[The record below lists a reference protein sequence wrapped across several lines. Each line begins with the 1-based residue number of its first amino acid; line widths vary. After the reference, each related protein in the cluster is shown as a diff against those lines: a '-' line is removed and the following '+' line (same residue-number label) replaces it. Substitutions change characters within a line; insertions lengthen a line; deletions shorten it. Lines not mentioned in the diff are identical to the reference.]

1 MKFVCLPLLVAIVGL
16 IGCGAE
22 VAPCSSCGVTGD
34 GGARDGA
41 TAGSGN
47 GSGDGGAA
55 CTTGCDAPTQST
67 PDAPVSGSS
76 PRLVAYVNC
85 LCGFGAGANGGV
97 CLADPD
103 PATNHVKQWEDDG
116 VSPITHYVLS
126 FLSFQRGSGGIQIQ
140 TDPGEIWAASSGS
153 TTNFAL
159 APTLR
164 DAMAAAQAHGK
175 KIYLSIGGEVGS
187 TGFLAWRD
195 AVGVAGM
202 HAEIARVAGLFHD
215 QNAIVVDGFDIDIEL
230 GGYYGPATDKY
241 LATRDLINA
250 VPPEFLVAFVPQVG
264 NGLCAAPNVGDALDP
279 QATLGGQCQ
288 QPSNDDAPW
297 VLARLDHD
305 CTRADGTPRLD
316 YYGIQYYNAGQA
328 TCCGGGSTP
337 EAQVTSTAQNYA
349 NLSNGWPAFGDA
361 TDPQNPWFA
370 YRFFPGPW
378 AAFGGFGADRM
389 VLGKPGCQ
397 GCAGSNYL
405 DLGAMSQILAALD
418 HHLDR
423 PIGGILFWDLCRLF
437 GNTGAQ
443 CVGGTCQ
450 PSWGARDV
458 LDNLTKLRAQMAG
471 LQLRAR

>member
-1 MKFVCLPLLVAIVGL
+1 MKFVCLPALTALVAL
-16 IGCGAE
+16 IGCGD
-22 VAPCSSCGVTGD
+22 VVPSAPCGSCGATGD
-34 GGARDGA
+34 GGAGDGA
-41 TAGSGN
+41 AG
-47 GSGDGGAA
+47 
-55 CTTGCDAPTQST
+55 DAPMQSM
-67 PDAPVSGSS
+67 PDPPGAGGS

-85 LCGFGAGANGGV
+85 LCGFGAGANGGA

-103 PATNHVKQWEDDG
+103 PTINHVKQWEADG
-116 VSPITHYVLS
+116 VSPITHYVIS
-126 FLSFQRGSGGIQIQ
+126 FLSFQSASAGIQIR
-140 TDPGEIWAASSGS
+140 TDPGEIWAVATGS

-164 DAMAAAQAHGK
+164 DAMAAAQARGK
-175 KIYLSIGGEVGS
+175 KIYLSIGGELGS
-187 TGFLAWRD
+187 SGFLAWRN

-202 HAEIARVAGLFHD
+202 RAEIARVAKLFHD

-230 GGYYGPATDKY
+230 GGYYAPTTDKY

-297 VLARLDHD
+297 ALARLDHD

-337 EAQVTSTAQNYA
+337 AAQVSSTAQNYA

-370 YRFFPGPW
+370 FRFFPGPW
-378 AAFGGFGADRM
+378 AAFAGLGADRV

-397 GCAGSNYL
+397 GCAGSNYV
-405 DLGAMSQILAALD
+405 DLGAMTQILAALD

-423 PIGGILFWDLCRLF
+423 PMGGILFCDLCRLF

-450 PSWGARDV
+450 PSWGAHDV
-458 LDNLTKLRAQMAG
+458 LDNLTRLRDQMAG
-471 LQLRAR
+471 LRLRATAP

>member
-1 MKFVCLPLLVAIVGL
+1 MSSNLRALAAIAVL
-16 IGCGAE
+16 AACGGGTDPQ
-22 VAPCSSCGVTGD
+22 APCGSCAPTGD
-34 GGARDGA
+34 GSTDASAPGGSDARAGC
-41 TAGSGN
+41 TA
-47 GSGDGGAA
+47 
-55 CTTGCDAPTQST
+55 GCDAPDNPPPTGAT
-67 PDAPVSGSS
+67 

-103 PATNHVKQWEDDG
+103 PTINHVKAWEDAG
-116 VSPITHYVLS
+116 TSPITHYVIS
-126 FLSFQRGSGGIQIQ
+126 FLSFQSGSNGIQIR
-140 TDPGEIWAASSGS
+140 TDPGEIWNNPNGS
-153 TTNFAL
+153 TTDFAL

-164 DAMAAAQAHGK
+164 DAMAAAKAHGK
-175 KIYLSIGGEVGS
+175 KVYLSIGGEVGS
-187 TGFLAWRD
+187 TGFLAWRN

-202 HAEIARVAGLFHD
+202 RSELARVAKRFAE
-215 QNAIVVDGFDIDIEL
+215 QNAFAVDGYDVDIEL
-230 GGYYGPATDKY
+230 GGYYGPTTDKY

-250 VPPEFLVAFVPQVG
+250 VPPELLVAFVPQVG
-264 NGLCAAPNVGDALDP
+264 NGLCAAPNVNDALDP
-279 QATLGGQCQ
+279 QKTLGGQCQ
-288 QPSNDDAPW
+288 QPNNDDAPW

-328 TCCGGGSTP
+328 DCCGGGSSP
-337 EAQVTSTAQNYA
+337 EAQVVSTAQNYA
-349 NLSNGWPAFGDA
+349 NLSNGWPAFGDPA
-361 TDPQNPWFA
+361 DPKNPWFA

-378 AAFGGFGADRM
+378 AAFSGFGADRV

-405 DLGAMSQILAALD
+405 SLADMANVLAALD
-418 HHLDR
+418 HRLDR

-443 CVGGTCQ
+443 CVSGTCQ

-458 LDNLTKLRAQMAG
+458 LANLTSLRDQMRR
-471 LQLRAR
+471 LHVR